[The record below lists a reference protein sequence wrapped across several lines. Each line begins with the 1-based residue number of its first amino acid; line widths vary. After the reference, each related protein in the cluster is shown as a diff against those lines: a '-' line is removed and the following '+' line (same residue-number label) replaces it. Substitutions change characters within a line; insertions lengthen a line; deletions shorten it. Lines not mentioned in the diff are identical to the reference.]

1 MFFSGKTSGAF
12 IRYNRPTMQNKNLT
26 VFLIIGA
33 FVLGGV
39 FFWLFSSLSKQKTD
53 SSDQNFKKNTND
65 IVKDSDGMEE
75 DDTETP
81 GIPNSKTLDL
91 SGQGLEKLPSYVLS
105 RTDLE
110 ELNISNNK
118 LAGALP
124 SEIVKLTNLK
134 VLNASN
140 NLMTGVPAEI
150 GHLPNLEVLDLS
162 NNQLTGLPNELGQ
175 LSKLKILNL
184 SGNDYSKQDLDIIR
198 NGLPSD
204 VNIIVD

>member
-1 MFFSGKTSGAF
+1 MKT
-12 IRYNRPTMQNKNLT
+12 KNIS
-26 VFLIIGA
+26 VVLIIGA
-33 FVLGGV
+33 FVLGGI
-39 FFWLFSSLSKQKTD
+39 FFWLFSSMSKQKTD
-53 SSDQNFKKNTND
+53 SSDQNSTRNTND
-65 IVKDSDGMEE
+65 IVKDSDSKGE
-75 DDTETP
+75 DDTELP
-81 GIPNSKTLDL
+81 DIPNSKTLDL

-118 LAGALP
+118 LIGALP
-124 SEIVKLTNLK
+124 SEIGKLTNLK

-184 SGNDYSKQDLDIIR
+184 SGNDYSEQDLDIIR

-204 VNIIVD
+204 VNIILE

>member
-1 MFFSGKTSGAF
+1 
-12 IRYNRPTMQNKNLT
+12 MQNKNLS
-26 VFLIIGA
+26 VVLIIGA
-33 FVLGGV
+33 FVLGSL
-39 FFWLFSSLSKQKTD
+39 FFWLLSSMSKQKTD
-53 SSDQNFKKNTND
+53 SLDQNSSRNTND
-65 IVKDSDGMEE
+65 IVKDSDSKKE

-81 GIPNSKTLDL
+81 DIPNRKGLDL

-110 ELNISNNK
+110 ELNISDNK
-118 LAGALP
+118 LTGALP
-124 SEIVKLTNLK
+124 SEIGKLTKLK

-184 SGNDYSKQDLDIIR
+184 SGNDYSEQDLDIIIK
-198 NGLPSD
+198 GLPSD
-204 VNIIVD
+204 VNIILE

>member
-1 MFFSGKTSGAF
+1 MPVFLLPALLNGLINVKFNFMNNKKTSL
-12 IRYNRPTMQNKNLT
+12 PLLL
-26 VFLIIGA
+26 VV
-33 FVLGGV
+33 FVLV
-39 FFWLFSSLSKQKTD
+39 IASFWLYSSVIKSPKNPIKQVI
-53 SSDQNFKKNTND
+53 TNNNE
-65 IVKDSDGMEE
+65 KEE
-75 DDTETP
+75 KGEKEETQTP
-81 GIPNSKTLDL
+81 EISARKSLDL

-118 LAGALP
+118 LTGALP
-124 SEIVKLTNLK
+124 SEIGKLTKLK

-140 NLMTGVPAEI
+140 NLMTGVPAEV

-175 LSKLKILNL
+175 LTKLKVLNL
-184 SGNDYSKQDLDIIR
+184 SGNDYSVQDLDIIIK
-198 NGLPSD
+198 GLPSD

>member
-1 MFFSGKTSGAF
+1 MMKT
-12 IRYNRPTMQNKNLT
+12 KNIS
-26 VFLIIGA
+26 VVLIIGA
-33 FVLGGV
+33 FVLGGI
-39 FFWLFSSLSKQKTD
+39 FFWLFSSMSKQKTD
-53 SSDQNFKKNTND
+53 SSDQNSTRNTND
-65 IVKDSDGMEE
+65 IVKDTDSKEEE

-81 GIPNSKTLDL
+81 DIPNSKTLDL

-118 LAGALP
+118 LTGALP
-124 SEIVKLTNLK
+124 SEIGKLTNLK

-140 NLMTGVPAEI
+140 NLMAGVPAEI

-184 SGNDYSKQDLDIIR
+184 SGNDYSEQDLEIIR
-198 NGLPSD
+198 NVLPSD
-204 VNIIVD
+204 VSIILD